1 MNTELPM
8 KTYST
13 GKMVVNWTMVNG
25 SYNFGE
31 RIVEVIANK
40 IVEKI
45 AKASGNKRKERR
57 LTVRLNGFEDE
68 YECGTESFKKGSF
81 LKNLIKKSVHK
92 LIETMNKPSSLL
104 PMVYNPIRKNF
115 LGITDKESLEYMGH
129 CLMVESD
136 DDKAIRRTYKQFA
149 KLYHPDYL
157 GRELFPDEVIVLE
170 VLKETKEIALMNYR
184 DMMEVLS
191 DLED

>member
-1 MNTELPM
+1 MIVELPM
-8 KTYST
+8 KKRGNS
-13 GKMVVNWTMVNG
+13 MVVNWNMVNG
-25 SYNFGE
+25 TYNFGE
-31 RIVEVIANK
+31 SIVEVIVNK
-40 IVEKI
+40 MVEKI
-45 AKASGNKRKERR
+45 AKATGNKRKERR

-81 LKNLIKKSVHK
+81 LKPLIKKSVHK

-104 PMVYNPIRKNF
+104 PMIYNPIRKNF
-115 LGITDKESLEYMGH
+115 LGITDKESLIYMGNALGD
-129 CLMVESD
+129 CAE

-157 GRELFPDEVIVLE
+157 KRELFPDEIIVLE
-170 VLKETKEIALMNYR
+170 VLKETKELLLMNYR

>member
-1 MNTELPM
+1 MNIELPM
-8 KTYST
+8 KQWGS
-13 GKMVVNWTMVNG
+13 KMVVNWNMVNG
-25 SYNFGE
+25 SYSFGE
-31 RIVEVIANK
+31 NIVEVIANK
-40 IVEKI
+40 MVEKF
-45 AKASGNKRKERR
+45 AKVSGNKRKERR

-92 LIETMNKPSSLL
+92 LIKTMNKPSSLL
-104 PMVYNPIRKNF
+104 PMIYNPIRKNF
-115 LGITDKESLEYMGH
+115 FGVTDNESLVYMFDKLGD
-129 CLMVESD
+129 CAD

-157 GRELFPDEVIVLE
+157 GRELFIDEIVVLE
-170 VLKETKEIALMNYR
+170 VLKETKEMLLMNYK

>member
-25 SYNFGE
+25 SYTFGE
-31 RIVEVIANK
+31 SIVEVIANK

-45 AKASGNKRKERR
+45 AKVSGNKRKERR

-68 YECGTESFKKGSF
+68 YECGTESFRKGSF

-92 LIETMNKPSSLL
+92 LIETINKPSSLL

-115 LGITDKESLEYMGH
+115 FGVTDKESLAYMGGKLAD
-129 CLMVESD
+129 CAD

-157 GRELFPDEVIVLE
+157 GRELFLDEIVVLE
-170 VLKETKEIALMNYR
+170 VLKETKEMLLMNYR
-184 DMMEVLS
+184 DMMEVLN

>member
-1 MNTELPM
+1 MNIELPM
-8 KTYST
+8 KQWGS
-13 GKMVVNWTMVNG
+13 KMVVNWNMVNG
-25 SYNFGE
+25 SYSFGE
-31 RIVEVIANK
+31 SIVEVIANK
-40 IVEKI
+40 MVEKI
-45 AKASGNKRKERR
+45 AKVSGNKRKERR

-68 YECGTESFKKGSF
+68 YECGTESFRKGSF

-92 LIETMNKPSSLL
+92 FIETMNKPSSLL

-115 LGITDKESLEYMGH
+115 FGVTDNESLVYMFDKLGD
-129 CLMVESD
+129 CAD

-157 GRELFPDEVIVLE
+157 GRELFLDEIVVLE
-170 VLKETKEIALMNYR
+170 VLKETKEMLLMNYR